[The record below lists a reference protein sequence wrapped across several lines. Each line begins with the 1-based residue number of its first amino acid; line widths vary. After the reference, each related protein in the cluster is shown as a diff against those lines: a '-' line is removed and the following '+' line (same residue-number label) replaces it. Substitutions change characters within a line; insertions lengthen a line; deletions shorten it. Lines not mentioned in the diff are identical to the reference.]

1 MCVQKAVLE
10 SVQARQ
16 REHLD
21 FEKPV
26 YTAAAFYYAAR
37 QLKVRHMHSA
47 VSSVVNQFAF
57 LSLMGGHFC

>member
-1 MCVQKAVLE
+1 MCVCVQKAVLE

-37 QLKVRHMHSA
+37 QLKVRHMQNHG
-47 VSSVVNQFAF
+47 
-57 LSLMGGHFC
+57 LICD